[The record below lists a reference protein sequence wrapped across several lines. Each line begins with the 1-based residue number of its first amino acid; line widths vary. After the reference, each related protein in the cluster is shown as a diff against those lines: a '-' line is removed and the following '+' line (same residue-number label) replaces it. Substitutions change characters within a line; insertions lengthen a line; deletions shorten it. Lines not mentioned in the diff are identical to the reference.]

1 VSELEP
7 RRNGAEAPLPP
18 TSSDHILDDV
28 AMPDAF
34 EPPGLSEGLPSG
46 YRMRHDARR
55 VDRLFAPEPA
65 GARLHG
71 GAAAGTAVRR
81 DRATPALD
89 PAAARA
95 LTGPLGASASCL
107 HQLADAGR
115 SLHEQVVT
123 DLARAELQ
131 RTTCFVQGLQVLG
144 EDPVL
149 TRRSLRVVELIEQ
162 ALASVGP
169 QRRLAG
175 IDASVDVSGVDVVVA
190 GDERWLASALSSLA
204 VALLA
209 AMLPYEVRGA
219 HIALG
224 GSATSSA
231 VTIEVAQDVVTFPP
245 AMLGRFFDL
254 DWADRPGGPLAAV
267 PLLAARR
274 IAELHGGR
282 VEVTAGPRGGC
293 RLALTLPTT
302 R

>member
-7 RRNGAEAPLPP
+7 RRNGAEAPIPP
-18 TSSDHILDDV
+18 ASSDHLLDDV
-28 AMPDAF
+28 VPPDAF
-34 EPPGLSEGLPSG
+34 EPPGLSEGLPPG

-55 VDRLFAPEPA
+55 VDRLFSPEPG
-65 GARLHG
+65 GARVNG
-71 GAAAGTAVRR
+71 PAAGPAARR
-81 DRATPALD
+81 DRATPALE
-89 PAAARA
+89 PATARA
-95 LTGPLGASASCL
+95 LTRHLGAIASCL

-162 ALASVGP
+162 ALAAVGP

-175 IDASVDVSGVDVVVA
+175 IETSVDVSAVDVVVA
-190 GDERWLASALSSLA
+190 GDERWLASALSSVA

-219 HIALG
+219 QIALG
-224 GSATSSA
+224 GSATPAA

-267 PLLAARR
+267 PLVAARR

-282 VEVTAGPRGGC
+282 LEMAPGARGGC
-293 RLALTLPTT
+293 RLLLTLP
-302 R
+302 RAQ

>member
-18 TSSDHILDDV
+18 SPSDHLLDDV
-28 AMPDAF
+28 APPEPF

-55 VDRLFAPEPA
+55 VDRLFSPEPA
-65 GARLHG
+65 GARVNG
-71 GAAAGTAVRR
+71 GPAGGPAARLE
-81 DRATPALD
+81 RATPALE
-89 PAAARA
+89 PGTARA
-95 LTGPLGASASCL
+95 LTRHLGAIASCL
-107 HQLADAGR
+107 HQLAEAGR

-162 ALASVGP
+162 ALAAVGP

-175 IDASVDVSGVDVVVA
+175 IETSVDVSAVDVVVA
-190 GDERWLASALSSLA
+190 GDERWLSSALSSMA

-209 AMLPYEVRGA
+209 AMSPYEVRGA
-219 HIALG
+219 QIALG
-224 GSATSSA
+224 GSASSSA

-254 DWADRPGGPLAAV
+254 DWADRPGGPLSAV
-267 PLLAARR
+267 PLVAARR
-274 IAELHGGR
+274 VAELHGGR
-282 VEVTAGPRGGC
+282 LEMAPGARGGC
-293 RLALTLPTT
+293 RLLLTLP
-302 R
+302 RAQ